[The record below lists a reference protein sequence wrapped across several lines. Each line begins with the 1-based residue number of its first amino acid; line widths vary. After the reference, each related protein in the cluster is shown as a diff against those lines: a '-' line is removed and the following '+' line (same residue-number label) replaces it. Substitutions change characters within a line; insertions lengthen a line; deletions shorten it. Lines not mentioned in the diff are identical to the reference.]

1 MFNAGS
7 EQLEYIF
14 TSVIVEYAPEQY
26 SNHSGAYILEPPGTM
41 PLSGLKVSW
50 ASWKSI
56 SLLSICQHTGSLT
69 VVPWKLVT

>member
-50 ASWKSI
+50 ASWKALAYSAFANI
-56 SLLSICQHTGSLT
+56 QAASLSYRGS
-69 VVPWKLVT
+69 W